1 MSTENKSQKQM
12 ILEYMQSG
20 GRINKYLAFQ
30 LFGCMTLAQRI
41 DDIEDDIETGVI
53 KNWELLRDRIKEHKN
68 ASEYWMQQVV
78 KGRGRSAESMGQRAK
93 SMEHRAK
100 SIDCETINMFESA
113 ECINAD

>member
-1 MSTENKSQKQM
+1 M
-12 ILEYMQSG
+12 ILEYMQRG

-68 ASEYWMQQVV
+68 ASEYWMQEIV
-78 KGRGRSAESMGQRAK
+78 KSRGRRAKSKEQRAK
-93 SMEHRAK
+93 SV
-100 SIDCETINMFESA
+100 DCETINMFENA